1 VAFSRLACARQTWVR
16 RGRLKLGIS
25 ALRRVS
31 LRQYLATE
39 EDDGNLW
46 LFIHIPKTA
55 GSSLGA
61 EIAREV
67 RPYRNIHVE
76 YDGNGDS
83 HDVRLQK
90 AVDRF
95 IADGQTIQF
104 RSASGHL
111 TMQHALQIRAAFPR
125 TRLVTML
132 RHPVARV
139 ISDFR
144 YQRTPAHPQHKEF
157 IERYPTLS
165 AYAHG
170 EESQDKMF
178 RFMAPDPTMPF
189 AGALSEIEE
198 MLSFVGL
205 VEMYPMS
212 FNVLFRL
219 FSLDLMPKEYRRKTE
234 TNEHNVVENS
244 PEIFEMIAQL
254 NPRDVLMFDTFR
266 KLLGARRE
274 EWSALRHA
282 AAGAVR

>member
-1 VAFSRLACARQTWVR
+1 MS
-16 RGRLKLGIS
+16 IS
-25 ALRRVS
+25 TLRHTS
-31 LRQYLATE
+31 LREYLATE
-39 EDDGNLW
+39 AEDDGNLW

-55 GSSLGA
+55 GSSLGT
-61 EIAREV
+61 EIAREL

-76 YDGNGDS
+76 YDDDGDS
-83 HDVRLQK
+83 HSVKLQK

-125 TRLVTML
+125 AKFLTML

-144 YQRTPAHPQHKEF
+144 YQRTPMHPLHKEF

-165 AYAHG
+165 DYARS

-178 RFMAPDPTMPF
+178 RFLASDPEMPF
-189 AGALSEIEE
+189 AAALSEIEE

-219 FSLDLMPKEYRRKTE
+219 FKLDLMPKEHRRRTE
-234 TNEHNVVENS
+234 TNEYNVVENS
-244 PEIFEMIAQL
+244 SEIFDEVRQL
-254 NPRDVLMFDTFR
+254 NPRDVLLFDTFR
-266 KLLGARRE
+266 KLLWTRRE

-282 AAGAVR
+282 AVGSSR

>member
-1 VAFSRLACARQTWVR
+1 MWARK
-16 RGRLKLGIS
+16 GRLKLGIS
-25 ALRRVS
+25 TFRRTS
-31 LRQYLATE
+31 LREYLAIE

-61 EIAREV
+61 EIASEL

-76 YDGNGDS
+76 SDDDGDTHS
-83 HDVRLQK
+83 VKLQN

-95 IADGQTIQF
+95 IADAQTIQF

-111 TMQHALQIRAAFPR
+111 TMQHAIQIRAAFPR
-125 TRLVTML
+125 TKFVTML

-144 YQRTPAHPQHKEF
+144 YQRTPMHPEHKEF
-157 IERYPTLS
+157 IERYATLTDYVHS
-165 AYAHG
+165 

-178 RFMAPDPTMPF
+178 RFLVSDPEMSF
-189 AGALSEIEE
+189 AGALNEIEK
-198 MLSFVGL
+198 MFSFIGL

-219 FSLDLMPKEYRRKTE
+219 FKLDLMPTEHRRKTE

-244 PEIFEMIAQL
+244 SEIIDEIRQL
-254 NPRDVLMFDTFR
+254 NPRDVLLFDTVR
-266 KLLGARRE
+266 KLLWTRRE
-274 EWSALRHA
+274 EWLALRHA
-282 AAGAVR
+282 AVGPPR